1 MNRNNENIRVKNSK
15 TNYIRVTNEDKR
27 GDVIMRMIKLTFAI
41 IISVLLNSCVYTNY
55 PFTYKLTRGN
65 WENDTT
71 QLIFNDL
78 PELVKDTLSSYYQ
91 KYYAK
96 DSVFYSELISLN
108 KDVDACFIN
117 YNTFPTEKLF
127 QVTGYFFKIG
137 KQKYFFDYHK
147 YRTPIVYYENC
158 LYYFSG
164 EYYVKKDRYTFEAQS
179 DYENKIFVKYNL
191 KKSHLKKHKK
201 NIKGKCSK
209 ESDYDY
215 INKTPLQ

>member
-1 MNRNNENIRVKNSK
+1 MPKEKL
-15 TNYIRVTNEDKR
+15 
-27 GDVIMRMIKLTFAI
+27 IMRMIKLTFAI

-65 WENDTT
+65 WSKDTT
-71 QLIFNDL
+71 QVKFNNL
-78 PELVKDTLSSYYQ
+78 PLLVKDTLSSYYQ

-96 DSVFYSELISLN
+96 DSVFYSELISL
-108 KDVDACFIN
+108 DTSARICFIM
-117 YNTFPTEKLF
+117 YNDFSNSQLIYPFGL
-127 QVTGYFFKIG
+127 FFKIG

-164 EYYVKKDRYTFEAQS
+164 MYSVKKDRYTFEAQS

-209 ESDYDY
+209 ESDYDF
-215 INKTPLQ
+215 INKIPLQ